1 MISSM
6 TGFARR
12 IVETKWGVIQWE
24 ARSLNHRGLDM
35 SLRLP
40 DAFVSLEADCRR
52 LLTKNFSRGRIDI
65 TLRLDKSTATLGA
78 KELNVGAV
86 NELLSYMDSIKEL
99 APDVSS
105 LSVIDILKWPD
116 ALKSSEMESTELD
129 RVILDAFGD
138 LISEL
143 EKDRLREGDQIQ
155 TLLIE
160 KISELKKCEKQML
173 GMVATAQE
181 AERERLT
188 RKLKEI
194 ESEVDPDRVAQEIA
208 IALMKGD
215 VSEEVD
221 RFRLHAQELERVLLE
236 EELAGKRLGFVLQE
250 LGREVN
256 TISSKS
262 AYFPLATMLVDM
274 KVVLEQIREQIQNIA

>member
-12 IVETKWGVIQWE
+12 VVETKWGVIQWE
-24 ARSLNHRGLDM
+24 ARSLNHRGLDI

-40 DAFVSLEADCRR
+40 DAFTSLESDCRQ
-52 LLTKNFSRGRIDI
+52 LLTTKFSRGRIDI
-65 TLRLDKSTATLGA
+65 TLRLDNSAATLGT
-78 KELNVGAV
+78 KELNISTVS
-86 NELLSYMDSIKEL
+86 ELLGYMDSIKEL

-105 LSVIDILKWPD
+105 LSVVDILRWPD
-116 ALKSSEMESTELD
+116 ALRSSEMESTELD

-143 EKDRLREGDQIQ
+143 ERDRLREGEQIQ

-160 KISELKKCEKQML
+160 KISELKEYEQQMH
-173 GMVATAQE
+173 GMVAAAQE
-181 AERERLT
+181 AERERLS

-194 ESEVDPDRVAQEIA
+194 ESDVDPDRVAQEIA

-215 VSEEVD
+215 VNEEVD
-221 RFRLHAQELERVLLE
+221 RFHLHAQELERVLLE
-236 EELAGKRLGFVLQE
+236 EGLAGKRLGFVLQE

-262 AYFPLATMLVDM
+262 AYFPLTTMLVDM
-274 KVVLEQIREQIQNIA
+274 KVVLEQIREQTQNIA